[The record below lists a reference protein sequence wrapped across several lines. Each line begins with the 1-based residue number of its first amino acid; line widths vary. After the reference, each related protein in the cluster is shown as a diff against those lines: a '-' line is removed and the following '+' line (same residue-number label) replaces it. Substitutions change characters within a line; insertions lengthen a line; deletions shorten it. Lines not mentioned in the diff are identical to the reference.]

1 MTRAISYDRRVKIL
15 RDRAFG
21 KTIAV
26 VAAEN
31 LCSISAVKA
40 LLKRHKELGEACL
53 VPAYG
58 NCGKSARTH
67 FSPPVM
73 EAVMAYRERSFGA
86 PYLNSQLGLLFPQE
100 RIPDTRTIQRMWKK
114 KGNPRSKGHQ
124 KTVRRGP
131 WSKKAGETWQI
142 DGKEQVELADGSQVS
157 WLNVADEA
165 SSAALQTTVF
175 PPAHSG

>member
-15 RDRAFG
+15 RDRALG

-26 VAAEN
+26 LAAEN
-31 LCSISAVKA
+31 FCSTSAVKD
-40 LLKRHKELGEACL
+40 LLNRQKEMGKACL
-53 VPAYG
+53 VPAYVH
-58 NCGKSARTH
+58 CGKSSRAH
-67 FSPPVM
+67 FSPAVV
-73 EAVMAYRERSFGA
+73 EAVLAYRERSFGA
-86 PYLNSQLGLLFPQE
+86 PYVNSQLGLQFPQE

-114 KGNPRSKGHQ
+114 AGNPRSKSHQ

-142 DGKEQVELADGSQVS
+142 DGKEQIELADGSQVS

-175 PPAHSG
+175 PPAHGV